1 MPGINRPAITATV
14 ICACVMQ
21 GLDTTIVNVSLPH
34 IQGNMSASQ
43 DEIS

>member
-1 MPGINRPAITATV
+1 MKGVDAMSGINRPAITATV

-34 IQGNMSASQ
+34 I
-43 DEIS
+43 